1 MKIGGDG
8 SCGNGKL
15 RVDRDFLKEWNVVYF
30 VGDKMYFSNK
40 ILEAFDWKYL
50 YLRQCIID
58 ELSFL
63 VKRKYWK
70 YLNWSIVFHLS
81 QRMYSTQ
88 VNMFLQ
94 SFDITV
100 ILFSKQFYFPSPPN

>member
-40 ILEAFDWKYL
+40 ILEAFD
-50 YLRQCIID
+50 
-58 ELSFL
+58 
-63 VKRKYWK
+63 
-70 YLNWSIVFHLS
+70 
-81 QRMYSTQ
+81 
-88 VNMFLQ
+88 
-94 SFDITV
+94 
-100 ILFSKQFYFPSPPN
+100 